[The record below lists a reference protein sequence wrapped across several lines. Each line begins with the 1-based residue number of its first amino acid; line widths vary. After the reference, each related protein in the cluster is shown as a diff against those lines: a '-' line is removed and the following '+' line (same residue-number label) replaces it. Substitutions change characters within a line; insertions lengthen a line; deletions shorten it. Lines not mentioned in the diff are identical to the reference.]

1 LGAVKAKDEAN
12 RIDWDSLIK
21 EFEAFEPD
29 EEFKKIDDTV
39 FEEALVKPVPDFVW
53 RFLKRSVA
61 EEDNCHRNASELYAF
76 LLHKRYY
83 ERLNLLYF
91 AFDLFCAHTP
101 LPEAIVNQ
109 TPFPH
114 EDGIPKYKYRM
125 DPNFKLS

>member
-1 LGAVKAKDEAN
+1 VKAKDEAN

-21 EFEAFEPD
+21 EFESFEPN
-29 EEFKKIDDTV
+29 EEFQKIDDTV
-39 FEEALVKPVPDFVW
+39 FEEALVKPAPDFVW

-61 EEDNCHRNASELYAF
+61 EEDNCHRTASELYAF

-91 AFDLFCAHTP
+91 AFDLFCDQTP

>member
-1 LGAVKAKDEAN
+1 MEPKDEATP
-12 RIDWDSLIK
+12 IDWDSLIK

-29 EEFKKIDDTV
+29 EEFQRVEDDL
-39 FEEALVKPVPDFVW
+39 FIEALAEPAPDFVW
-53 RFLKRSVA
+53 RFLKKSNDENNSNRTA
-61 EEDNCHRNASELYAF
+61 CDLYAF

-91 AFDLFCAHTP
+91 AFDLFGDHNH

-114 EDGIPKYKYRM
+114 EDGIPKYRHRM
-125 DPNFKLS
+125 DPEFKLS